1 MVFKRRGKQE
11 RSAGGNTRM
20 IHVRLTEAEYNEW
33 LRRSQLLG
41 ITLSDFI
48 RQTVRKSVT
57 EVIIKKEINI
67 DPLVDIAGQ
76 YGKIGN
82 NLNQIAHYLNSTS
95 IWSQRLRDNL
105 ADNLREMYFTTK
117 KLAKVVDEINGDYK
131 TQSNERFR
139 L

>member
-1 MVFKRRGKQE
+1 MVFKRKGRQE
-11 RSAGGNTRM
+11 RSASGNTRM
-20 IHVRLTEAEYNEW
+20 VHVRLTENEYNEW
-33 LRRSQLLG
+33 VRRSQLLG
-41 ITLSDFI
+41 ITLSDYI
-48 RQTVRKSVT
+48 RKTVRKSNT
-57 EVIIKKEINI
+57 QVIIKKEINI

-82 NLNQIAHYLNSTS
+82 NLNQIAHYLNSTG

-105 ADNLREMYFTTK
+105 ADNLKEMYFTTK

-131 TQSNERFR
+131 TQSNGRFQ

>member
-1 MVFKRRGKQE
+1 MVFKRKGRQE
-11 RSAGGNTRM
+11 RSASGNTRM
-20 IHVRLTEAEYNEW
+20 VHVRLTENEYNEW
-33 LRRSQLLG
+33 VRRSQLLG
-41 ITLSDFI
+41 ITLSDYI
-48 RQTVRKSVT
+48 RKTVRKSNT

-82 NLNQIAHYLNSTS
+82 NLNQIAHYLNSTG

-105 ADNLREMYFTTK
+105 ADNLKEMYFTTK

-131 TQSNERFR
+131 TQSNERFQ